1 MLTPEEAAG
10 RLGTLRDPR
19 WREKAEQRAAGLPD
33 AQRGIAEAIL
43 AAPPENHIFTG
54 HGSYERF
61 RDRKIAAG
69 GELDALPDDQR
80 AVVMNALHPG
90 LGPALTRWWTDARTR
105 PYQRGWSRKAFRTT
119 ARYPWLTVQT
129 RALDLARLADLA
141 GPYDAD
147 PAWLAIWGAPLLAQ
161 GHARFV
167 APGAVGG
174 LLAAAAD
181 LGGQVGDE
189 TFAVLLDIGRG
200 EHPTGMMGRYVVH
213 ALLGSFRREGWEFTA
228 KLLLAAQ
235 RQEGLRQ
242 VILEAAD
249 EGHPGAF
256 DHILGVVLDN
266 KLLRFAAAV
275 RAAGVWLGFGA
286 NVAELPRV
294 TDRVRKLAAFRAS
307 ATERDLAL
315 HGDDPWDA
323 YIALCAG
330 GMRDVMAT
338 MPEMRELATAPSPEL
353 RAVALRYAHAI
364 WMMPG
369 EEVLAAA
376 LGDEDIRVATLAA
389 SLLSESGLELP
400 AAFGALTRLAERLP
414 AKPRELPVRPAEGT
428 SLGVEQVP
436 LTFSQTEVADRLVD
450 ALGQRPADDLLPW
463 LPSMSAS
470 GRGAAARKIAAA
482 EVLTPGLRE
491 ALITL
496 LGDRSSHVRGTAL
509 EALEKLTL
517 TPSEAPAVEALLTR
531 AAADIRRGALILLA
545 SQPARDAKASAERL
559 AASKDKRQRDAAA
572 ELLRET
578 GAADTAEIED
588 LRATLPGHRTAP
600 LTPRPAKPGRRFAA
614 EAARLVVEAIDEIA
628 DTHRNVPVTITSW
641 QGRQEVLFGD
651 ARFLPSPFT
660 RTRPRRGTAG
670 TAGNGAA
677 PGMLL
682 GDVFRGWWAER
693 PAALRGGD
701 DGLDALRAYVLAR
714 LTPSS
719 QRTPRYLGAW
729 WDDVM
734 IDLTAIPP
742 GGLRHG
748 IIVKHVTGWLVAEH
762 AHGAVIDECVD
773 AFEASLAA
781 IPDDRLTPPPAD
793 DSWHDAAAR
802 NRQMPNGDW
811 RTFLHAN
818 PWLTLLD
825 GLLAG
830 RPELFTPWQTERLYR
845 LMRWVERPRP
855 DAVRLLVDDDLLA
868 AAYRAGAATEGDVV
882 ATFLTPGNRLFAD
895 LTKRWRSQAEAEH
908 PDLVPIADRVRDRLV
923 EVELRRGDLPT
934 PTSRTVRN
942 VGSVAGAETVAATLE
957 RLGDTPLM
965 RGWNSDWRA
974 TAESRDAVFSYLV
987 RVSFPGPGES
997 HPAVAGAAL
1006 KDAATGKGIPDARLV
1021 DLALYAP
1028 QWAAAVE
1035 EALDW
1040 PGLADGV
1047 LWLHAHTK
1055 DTQWTVDAELRESWA
1070 AMIAERTPLSSRDLL
1085 EGAVDVDW
1093 FRRSHSELGEKRWSV
1108 LYKAAKNAA
1117 GGNGHRR
1124 AQLFAEA
1131 MLGRAAEADLASSVH
1146 GKRNQDA
1153 VRALGLV
1160 PLPVGPDAAKAAA
1173 THRYAVLRE
1182 FERGSKEFGSLR
1194 QASERT
1200 AVRIGIENLARTAG
1214 YADPRRFIWAAEA
1227 AEAGDLAAG
1236 PVTAEAD
1243 GVTVTLSVTD
1253 EGTPDLTVR
1262 RDAKTLR
1269 SVPAAV
1275 KKNESVAALAGRKT
1289 ALAKQATRV
1298 REALQEAMTAQDE
1311 FTDDDLA
1318 ALARH
1323 PVVAPMLR
1331 RLVWVTADGR
1341 TLMLG
1346 APADGPGPAGG
1357 PLRIA
1362 HPADLVA
1369 EGSWVP
1375 WQERLFAAE
1384 IRQPF
1389 KQVFREL
1396 YALTAAERETS
1407 PVSRRYTGHQVQPR
1421 QAMALFGGRGWLTS
1435 HESGEV
1441 SRTFHRYGLVAR
1453 VQFDLGL
1460 FTPAEAGLPAI
1471 GGVYFTRPGD
1481 YLAQPLG
1488 DVPPVVIS
1496 EAMRDVDLVVSVAH
1510 AGGVDPEATASTI
1523 EMRAAL
1529 VRETARLL
1537 KLGCVSFA
1545 GSHVLIGGKLG
1556 EYSLHLGSGTVHRR
1570 PGGALC
1576 IVPVSP
1582 QHRGRLFLPF
1592 ADDDPKTAEIVS
1604 KVLLLARDHEIKDP
1618 TILEQ
1623 LHG

>member
-1 MLTPEEAAG
+1 MLPPEEAER

-19 WREKAEQRAAGLPD
+19 WREKAAQRAAALPD

-43 AAPPENHIFTG
+43 AAPPENYVFTG
-54 HGSYERF
+54 HGTYERF

-69 GELDALPDDQR
+69 QELDALPDDQR
-80 AVVMNALHPG
+80 AAVMNALHPG
-90 LGPALTRWWTDARTR
+90 LGPALARWWTDARTR

-119 ARYPWLTVQT
+119 ARYPGLTVQT
-129 RALDLARLADLA
+129 RALDLAWLADLA

-147 PAWLAIWGAPLLAQ
+147 PAWLAIWG
-161 GHARFV
+161 GHLIAERHGRF
-167 APGAVGG
+167 ATPGAVGG

-189 TFAVLLDIGRG
+189 TFAVLLDIGNG
-200 EHPTGMMGRYVVH
+200 EQPTGMMGRHVIH
-213 ALLGSFRREGWEFTA
+213 ALLGSSRRQGWEFTGR
-228 KLLLAAQ
+228 LLLAAQ

-256 DHILGVVLDN
+256 DHMLGVMLDN

-286 NVAELPRV
+286 NVAELPQAE
-294 TDRVRKLAAFRAS
+294 DRVRKLAAFRAS
-307 ATERDLAL
+307 ASERDLAL

-338 MPEMRELATAPSPEL
+338 MPEMRELAAASSPEL

-369 EEVLAAA
+369 KEVLAAA
-376 LGDEDIRVATLAA
+376 LGDEDIRVAALAA
-389 SLLSESGLELP
+389 SLLSRSGLEMP
-400 AAFGALTRLAERLP
+400 AAFGALTRLAGRLP
-414 AKPRELPVRPAEGT
+414 AKPMELPVRPAEGT
-428 SLGVEQVP
+428 SLGVEQSPVT
-436 LTFSQTEVADRLVD
+436 LSRTQAADRLVE

-463 LPSMSAS
+463 LPSMSAV
-470 GRGAAARKIAAA
+470 GRGAVARMIAAR

-496 LGDRSSHVRGTAL
+496 LGDRSSYVRGTAL
-509 EALEKLTL
+509 KALEKLTL

-531 AAADIRRGALILLA
+531 AAADIRRGALTLLA
-545 SQPARDAKASAERL
+545 SQPAHEAKASAERL
-559 AASKDKRQRDAAA
+559 AASRDKRQQDAAA

-588 LRATLPGHRTAP
+588 LRVTLPGRRTEL
-600 LTPRPAKPGRRFAA
+600 LTPRSAKPGRRFAD
-614 EAARLVVEAIDEIA
+614 EAARGIIAAIDEIA
-628 DTHRNVPVTITSW
+628 HEHRNVPVIISSW
-641 QGRQEVLFGD
+641 QGREEVLFGD
-651 ARFLPSPFT
+651 AQFLPSPFT
-660 RTRPRRGTAG
+660 RTRPRRA
-670 TAGNGAA
+670 TAGNGAES
-677 PGMLL
+677 GMLL

-701 DGLDALRAYVLAR
+701 DGLDALRAYVVTR

-719 QRTPRYLGAW
+719 RRNPRYMGVW
-729 WDDVM
+729 WDDAM
-734 IDLTAIPP
+734 IDLTAAPP
-742 GGLRHG
+742 GGICHG
-748 IIVKHVTGWLVAEH
+748 VIVRHVTDWLVAEH

-781 IPDDRLTPPPAD
+781 IPDGRLTPPPAD
-793 DSWHDAAAR
+793 DSWLDASVR
-802 NRQMPNGDW
+802 HRQLPKGDW
-811 RTFLHAN
+811 RAFLHAN
-818 PWLTLLD
+818 PWLALLNR
-825 GLLAG
+825 LFAG

-855 DAVRLLVDDDLLA
+855 DALRLPVDDDLLA
-868 AAYRAGAATEGDVV
+868 VAYRVGAATEGDVV
-882 ATFLTPGNRLFAD
+882 EAFLTPGNRLFAG
-895 LTKRWRSQAEAEH
+895 LTKRWRSQAEAEY
-908 PDLVPIADRVRDRLV
+908 PDLVPIADRVRDRLI

-942 VGSVAGAETVAATLE
+942 VGSVAGAETVAALLE

-965 RGWNSDWRA
+965 RGWNADWRA
-974 TAESRDAVFSYLV
+974 TAESRDAVLSYLL
-987 RVSFPGPGES
+987 RVSFPGPAE
-997 HPAVAGAAL
+997 AGAAL
-1006 KDAATGKGIPDARLV
+1006 KDAVAGKGVPDARLV

-1028 QWAAAVE
+1028 QWTAAVE
-1035 EALDW
+1035 EALGW

-1055 DTQWTVDAELRESWA
+1055 DTQWTVDQKLRESWA
-1070 AMIAERTPLSSRDLL
+1070 AMIAERTPLSSQDLL

-1093 FRRSHSELGEKRWSV
+1093 FRRSHGELGEERWSV

-1131 MLGRAAEADLASSVH
+1131 MLGRAAEADLASSVR
-1146 GKRNQDA
+1146 GKRSQDA

-1160 PLPVGPDAAKAAA
+1160 PLPAGPDATKAAA
-1173 THRYAVLRE
+1173 ARRYALLRE
-1182 FERGSKEFGSLR
+1182 FERGSKEFGSQR

-1214 YADPRRFIWAAEA
+1214 YADPRRFIWAVEA

-1262 RDAKTLR
+1262 RGAKTLR
-1269 SVPAAV
+1269 SIPAAV
-1275 KKNESVAALAGRKT
+1275 KKNESVAALTDRKT

-1331 RLVWVTADGR
+1331 RLVWVTAGGCA
-1341 TLMLG
+1341 LMPG
-1346 APADGPGPAGG
+1346 APVGGPAPAGG

-1369 EGSWVP
+1369 EGSWVS

-1396 YALTAAERETS
+1396 YVLTAAERETS
-1407 PVSRRYTGHQVQPR
+1407 PVSRRYEGHQVQPR

-1435 HESGEV
+1435 YESGEV
-1441 SRTFHRYGLVAR
+1441 SRVFHRHGLVAR
-1453 VQFDLGL
+1453 VRFDLGL

-1471 GGVYFTRPGD
+1471 DGMYFTRLGE

-1488 DVPPVVIS
+1488 DVPPVVFS

-1510 AGGVDPEATASTI
+1510 AGGVDPEATASTT

-1537 KLGCVSFA
+1537 KLGGISFA
-1545 GSHVLIGGKLG
+1545 GSHVLIDGKLG

-1623 LHG
+1623 LRG

>member
-1 MLTPEEAAG
+1 MLTPEEAAR
-10 RLGTLRDPR
+10 RLAALRDPR
-19 WREKAEQRAAGLPD
+19 WREKAARRAAGLPD
-33 AQRGIAEAIL
+33 AQRGVAEAIL
-43 AAPPENHIFTG
+43 AAPPENYVFRG

-69 GELDALPDDQR
+69 RELDALPDERR
-80 AVVMNALHPG
+80 AAVMNALHPG

-105 PYQRGWSRKAFRTT
+105 PYQGGWLRRAFRTT
-119 ARYPWLTVQT
+119 ARCPELTSQA
-129 RALDLARLADLA
+129 RSLDLAWLADLA

-147 PAWLAIWGAPLLAQ
+147 PAWLAIWGGHLLAQ
-161 GHARFV
+161 RHGRFV
-167 APGAVGG
+167 TPGAVGG
-174 LLAAAAD
+174 LLAAAAG
-181 LGGQVGDE
+181 LAGRAGAE
-189 TFAVLLDIGRG
+189 TLAVLLDIAGG
-200 EHPTGMMGRYVVH
+200 EHPAGMMGRHVIH
-213 ALLGSFRREGWEFTA
+213 ALLGSSRPEGWEFTG

-275 RAAGVWLGFGA
+275 RAAGVWLGFDA
-286 NVAELPRV
+286 NVAELPRAE
-294 TDRVRKLAAFRAS
+294 DRVRKLAAFRAS
-307 ATERDLAL
+307 AAERDLAL

-330 GMRDVMAT
+330 GMRDVLAT
-338 MPEMRELATAPSPEL
+338 MPEMRELAAARSPEL
-353 RAVALRYAHAI
+353 RAAALRYAHAI
-364 WMMPG
+364 QLMPG
-369 EEVLAAA
+369 EEALAGA
-376 LGDEDIRVATLAA
+376 LGDEDIRVAALAG
-389 SLLSESGLELP
+389 SLLSRPGLELP
-400 AAFGALTRLAERLP
+400 ATFGALTRLTERLP
-414 AKPRELPVRPAEGT
+414 ARPGELPVRPAEGT

-436 LTFSQTEVADRLVD
+436 LTLSRTQAADRLVA
-450 ALGQRPADDLLPW
+450 ALGQRPVGDLLPW

-470 GRGAAARKIAAA
+470 GRGAVARKIADR

-496 LGDRSSHVRGTAL
+496 LGDRSSHVRGTTLNAL
-509 EALEKLTL
+509 AKLTL

-531 AAADIRRGALILLA
+531 AGADVRRGALTLLA
-545 SQPARDAKASAERL
+545 AQPAVAVKASAERL
-559 AASKDKRQRDAAA
+559 AASGDKRQRDAAA
-572 ELLRET
+572 ELLAET
-578 GAADTAEIED
+578 GAADAAETEG
-588 LRATLPGHRTAP
+588 LRVTLPGHGTEP
-600 LTPRPAKPGRRFAA
+600 LRPRPARPGRRFAD
-614 EAARLVVEAIDEIA
+614 EAARLIVEAIDELA
-628 DTHRNVPVTITSW
+628 ETRRNVPVNITWW
-641 QGRQEVLFGD
+641 QGRQEVLLGD
-651 ARFLPSPFT
+651 VRFLPSPFA
-660 RTRPRRGTAG
+660 RTRPHRAA
-670 TAGNGAA
+670 AGNGTA

-701 DGLDALRAYVLAR
+701 DGLDALRAYALAN
-714 LTPSS
+714 LTPASRRNP
-719 QRTPRYLGAW
+719 QFTGGW
-729 WDDVM
+729 WTDAM
-734 IDLTAIPP
+734 IGLAADPP
-742 GGLRHG
+742 ASIRHPV
-748 IIVKHVTGWLVAEH
+748 IVQHVTGWLVAEH
-762 AHGAVIDECVD
+762 ANGAVVDECVD
-773 AFEASLAA
+773 ALEATLAA
-781 IPDDRLTPPPAD
+781 IPQVRLTPPPAD
-793 DSWHDAAAR
+793 DSWSDAAAPYHR
-802 NRQMPNGDW
+802 LPDGDW
-811 RTFLHAN
+811 RAFRHVN
-818 PWLTLLD
+818 PWLTLL
-825 GLLAG
+825 GNLLAG
-830 RPELFTPWQTERLYR
+830 RPELFSPWQTERLYR
-845 LMRWVERPRP
+845 LMRWVERPHP
-855 DAVRLLVDDDLLA
+855 DAVRLPVDDDLLT
-868 AAYRAGAATEGDVV
+868 AAYRVGAATEGDVV
-882 ATFLTPGNRLFAD
+882 EAFLTPRSRLFAD
-895 LTKRWRSQAEAEH
+895 LTKRWRSQAEAGS
-908 PDLVPIADRVRDRLV
+908 PDLVPIADRVRDRLI
-923 EVELRRGDLPT
+923 EAELRRGDLPT

-942 VGSVAGAETVAATLE
+942 VGSVAGAETVAALLE

-965 RGWNSDWRA
+965 RGRNAGWRT
-974 TAESRDAVFSYLV
+974 TAESRDAVFSYLL
-987 RVSFPGPGES
+987 RVSFPGPGE
-997 HPAVAGAAL
+997 AGAAL
-1006 KDAATGKGIPDARLV
+1006 QDAAARKGIPGARLV

-1035 EALDW
+1035 EALGW

-1055 DTQWTVDAELRESWA
+1055 DTHWTVDRELREWWA
-1070 AMIAERTPLSSRDLL
+1070 AMTAERTPLSSQDLL
-1085 EGAVDVDW
+1085 EGAVDVAW
-1093 FRRSHSELGEKRWSV
+1093 FRRSHERLGEERWSV
-1108 LYKAAKNAA
+1108 LYRAAKNAA

-1124 AQLFAEA
+1124 AQLFADA
-1131 MLGRAAEADLASSVH
+1131 MLGRAAEADLADRIR
-1146 GKRNQDA
+1146 GKRSQDA

-1173 THRYAVLRE
+1173 ARRYALLRE

-1194 QASERT
+1194 RASERT

-1214 YADPRRFIWAAEA
+1214 HADPRRFIWAVEA

-1253 EGTPDLTVR
+1253 EGTPGLTVR
-1262 RDAKTLR
+1262 RGAKTLR

-1275 KKNESVAALAGRKT
+1275 RKNRSVAALADRRT

-1331 RLVWVTADGR
+1331 RLVWVTAGGRALVLGADGP
-1341 TLMLG
+1341 
-1346 APADGPGPAGG
+1346 APADG

-1369 EGSWVP
+1369 EGSWVS

-1396 YALTAAERETS
+1396 YVLTAAERATS
-1407 PVSRRYTGHQVQPR
+1407 PVSRRYEGHQVQPR

-1441 SRTFHRYGLVAR
+1441 SRVFHRHGLVAR

-1460 FTPAEAGLPAI
+1460 LTPAEAGLPAI
-1471 GGVYFTRPGD
+1471 DGVYFTRPGE

-1488 DVPPVVIS
+1488 DVPPAVFS
-1496 EAMRDVDLVVSVAH
+1496 EAMRDLDLVVSVAH
-1510 AGGVDPEATASTI
+1510 GGGVDPEATASTT

-1545 GSHVLIGGKLG
+1545 GSHVLIDGKLG

-1576 IVPVSP
+1576 IVGVSP
-1582 QHRGRLFLPF
+1582 AHRGRLFLPF

-1604 KVLLLARDHEIKDP
+1604 KVLLLARDHEIRDP

-1623 LHG
+1623 LRG